1 MLTIRQNFMETI
13 RGGNPDRF
21 VKQFEAFPRPVA
33 PTPIAKRVPSVQ
45 KGGPPV
51 KNAWGVTYTW
61 PEHVY
66 AGMPDHINKE
76 NIVIKDIAHWK
87 DYVNAPETNFPEEEW
102 QELAEACAAVDR
114 NEIFCGLTVAPG
126 LFENCHHHMSMDVA
140 CANMLLEPEHM
151 KDLIKYFVEYELRYA
166 EQLIKYTK
174 IDLMCHHD
182 DWGGQSST
190 FFSPAMFDDF
200 FLDAYKEIYG
210 YYKAN
215 GVEIIVHHADS
226 YAATLVPQMI
236 EVGIDVWQGCLKS
249 NNVPEL
255 VKKYGG
261 QISFM
266 GDINNG
272 IVDVPGWTPELIR
285 TEVERACRENGKL
298 YFIPCMT
305 AGGPGGYYGVGP
317 TVDEEI
323 DRMSQLMF

>member
-1 MLTIRQNFMETI
+1 MLTKRQNFLETI

-21 VKQFEAFPRPVA
+21 VKGYEALPRLPVGA
-33 PTPIAKRVPSVQ
+33 PLSKRFPSVQ
-45 KGGPPV
+45 QGGPPV

-87 DYVNAPETNFPEEEW
+87 DYVTMPETNFPEEEW
-102 QELAEACAAVDR
+102 QPLAEACAAVDR
-114 NEIFCGLTVAPG
+114 NEVFCGITVAPG
-126 LFENCHHHMSMDVA
+126 LFEMCHHTMSMDVA

-151 KDLIKYFVEYELRYA
+151 KDLIKYFLEYEMKFA

-174 IDLMCHHD
+174 LDLMLHHD

-200 FLDAYKEIYG
+200 FLDAYKQIYS

-215 GVEIIVHHADS
+215 GVEIVVHHSDS

-236 EVGIDVWQGCLKS
+236 EIGADVWQGGLKS
-249 NNVPEL
+249 NNIPEL
-255 VKKYGG
+255 VKQYGG
-261 QISFM
+261 KMSFM
-266 GDINNG
+266 GGINNG
-272 IVDVPGWTPELIR
+272 IVDVPGWTREIVR
-285 TEVERACRENGKL
+285 KEVEELCRACGKL
-298 YFIPCMT
+298 YIIPCMT
-305 AGGPGGYYGVGP
+305 AGATGGYYGVGS

-323 DRMSQLMF
+323 DRMSELMF